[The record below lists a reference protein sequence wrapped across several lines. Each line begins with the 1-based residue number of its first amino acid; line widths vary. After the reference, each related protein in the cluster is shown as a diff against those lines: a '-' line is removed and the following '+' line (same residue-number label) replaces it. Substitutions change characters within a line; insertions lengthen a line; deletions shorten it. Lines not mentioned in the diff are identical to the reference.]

1 MTFGGKNLQEVY
13 DGGSKSM
20 TELEAELKA
29 KLKNLV
35 DSHAEGRRSDE
46 EKAVGKVEERF
57 SEFEADLRKVMD
69 ATVQRIKDSMQEE
82 INETEKHVHYLNG
95 ELKLV
100 ADKLRGTIVELK
112 RAHEASVNFISETA
126 TDEFEASVEESQLEI
141 EKQDNA
147 ASKHLKAHGTFVL
160 NSLQQKL
167 DHCLWE
173 SRGDEKQFSGALF
186 KTYMQRASGIDTGF
200 SGQMQKLTAESQVHF
215 KSLDAAS
222 QAAEQALD
230 GDMTRVLGEIDAR
243 GKETEQTLKS
253 EFERT
258 SAEHAETLRQSL
270 IVVTEGLGRTHE
282 TNTQRLNEET
292 RELSTALV
300 VASGEAQEAL
310 KTKCEEIRTQTDAQM
325 QQFTQRLDEKMK
337 QTMTSRQQ
345 LESEKDTIFATIQ
358 SELNTIRDNFEGK
371 LTTLKDDSLTRV
383 QTIVGETEREIA
395 TMCETLKT
403 KMTADAQSV
412 ADELQ
417 RSIANFLSELATQK
431 KNALDEIEV
440 AAGKSPAQANL
451 STSADSG
458 GSAAA
463 DPNQE
468 SARVRR
474 VKRDTQ

>member
-29 KLKNLV
+29 RLKKLV
-35 DSHAEGRRSDE
+35 DAHAEERRSDE

-57 SEFEADLRKVMD
+57 AEFESDLRKIMD
-69 ATVQRIKDSMQEE
+69 ATVERIKASMELE
-82 INETEKHVHYLNG
+82 INETEKHVQDLNG

-100 ADKLRGTIVELK
+100 ADKLRGTIVDLK
-112 RAHEASVNFISETA
+112 RSHEASVNFMSETA

-147 ASKHLKAHGTFVL
+147 ASKHLKAHGTFVM

-186 KTYMQRASGIDTGF
+186 KTYMQRAAGIDTQF
-200 SGQMQKLTAESQVHF
+200 SQYMQKLAGESQTHF
-215 KSLDAAS
+215 KTLEAAA

-230 GDMTRVLGEIDAR
+230 ADLARVAGEIESR
-243 GKETEQTLKS
+243 GKDTEQNLKGD
-253 EFERT
+253 FEKI
-258 SAEHAETLRQSL
+258 SAEHAETLKQSL
-270 IVVTEGLGRTHE
+270 ITITEGLGRTHDA
-282 TNTQRLNEET
+282 NTQRLNEET

-310 KTKCEEIRTQTDAQM
+310 KVKCEQIRTQVDGQM
-325 QQFTQRLDEKMK
+325 QEFARRLDDKMK
-337 QTMTSRQQ
+337 QTMTAREQ
-345 LESEKDTIFATIQ
+345 LETEKDSIFATIQ
-358 SELNTIRDNFEGK
+358 SELNTIRDTFEGK
-371 LTTLKDDSLTRV
+371 LTNLKDESLMKV
-383 QTIVGETEREIA
+383 QTIVADTEREVV
-395 TMCETLKT
+395 TMGETLKT
-403 KMTADAQSV
+403 KMTADAQAV

-417 RSIANFLSELATQK
+417 RSIGNFLTQLAQYK

-440 AAGKSPAQANL
+440 AAGKAPQAPP
-451 STSADSG
+451 
-458 GSAAA
+458 AAA
-463 DPNQE
+463 PAPADANPSPD

-474 VKRDTQ
+474 VKRENQ